1 MFRINKSWKH
11 HRAWMWGMWNWIRIW
26 VNNAVKPITTLSI
39 TLPQLPKSLPPLCIR
54 HDGRCSSM
62 TDKMVRKWRGFITAP
77 LLIPKKLHLFKN
89 IDRLDYQLMYR
100 NASRENHQHAMYSCF
115 QVTWSVVYL
124 WTRQTETDILIYII
138 KLNEDK
144 ILWPVHRR
152 SLVEEIYK
160 CPKVRPIHIQWRA
173 RGIVLV
179 HKTSHT
185 GYKLITTKT
194 PDKLPL

>member
-1 MFRINKSWKH
+1 MDDVLRWLTKWS
-11 HRAWMWGMWNWIRIW
+11 ASG
-26 VNNAVKPITTLSI
+26 VDLS
-39 TLPQLPKSLPPLCIR
+39 LHLYLYQ
-54 HDGRCSSM
+54 
-62 TDKMVRKWRGFITAP
+62 
-77 LLIPKKLHLFKN
+77 KKLHLFKTSAEAWLSIN
-89 IDRLDYQLMYR
+89 VPKRFTWEPSTHNVILF
-100 NASRENHQHAMYSCF
+100 F
-115 QVTWSVVYL
+115 QVTWSVVYF

-173 RGIVLV
+173 RGIALV

>member
-1 MFRINKSWKH
+1 MDDVLRWLTKWSASGVDLSLHLYLYQKSYTYLKTSAE
-11 HRAWMWGMWNWIRIW
+11 AW
-26 VNNAVKPITTLSI
+26 LSI
-39 TLPQLPKSLPPLCIR
+39 NVPKRFTWEPSTHNVILFSSHLVCCLPLNKANRDWHI
-54 HDGRCSSM
+54 
-62 TDKMVRKWRGFITAP
+62 
-77 LLIPKKLHLFKN
+77 N
-89 IDRLDYQLMYR
+89 
-100 NASRENHQHAMYSCF
+100 
-115 QVTWSVVYL
+115 
-124 WTRQTETDILIYII
+124 IYII

-173 RGIVLV
+173 RGIALV